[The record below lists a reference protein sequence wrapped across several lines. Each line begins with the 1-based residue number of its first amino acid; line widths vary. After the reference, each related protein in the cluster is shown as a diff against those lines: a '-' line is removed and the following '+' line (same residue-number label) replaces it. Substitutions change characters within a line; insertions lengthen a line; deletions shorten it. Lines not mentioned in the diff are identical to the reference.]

1 MLHQLRRRS
10 YDDIKAIDSCFHSNP
25 RIIHV
30 ASNMSEDFGFETEF
44 TDYFAISSRLF
55 RRRRRGE
62 LDVFDSEGVKSLC
75 YADLG
80 VCVKESVGKLDARGQ
95 TSVADPE
102 YWVFSTCSPSRNVLS
117 IILKFETL
125 ER

>member
-1 MLHQLRRRS
+1 MLHQLRRCS
-10 YDDIKAIDSCFHSNP
+10 YDDVKAIDSCFHSNP

-30 ASNMSEDFGFETEF
+30 APNVSEDFSFETEF
-44 TDYFAISSRLF
+44 TDYLAISSRLF

-62 LDVFDSEGVKSLC
+62 LDIFDSEGVKSLC

-80 VCVKESVGKLDARGQ
+80 VRIEESVGKLDDLGQ
-95 TSVADPE
+95 ISVADSDFR
-102 YWVFSTCSPSRNVLS
+102 VFSTCSPSRNVLS

>member
-30 ASNMSEDFGFETEF
+30 TSNVSEDFGFETEF
-44 TDYFAISSRLF
+44 TNYLAISSRLF
-55 RRRRRGE
+55 RRCRRGE

-75 YADLG
+75 YANLG
-80 VCVKESVGKLDARGQ
+80 VCIEEGVGKLYNFGQ
-95 TSVADPE
+95 ISVAD
-102 YWVFSTCSPSRNVLS
+102 
-117 IILKFETL
+117 
-125 ER
+125 

>member
-10 YDDIKAIDSCFHSNP
+10 YHDVKAIDSCFHSNP

-44 TDYFAISSRLF
+44 TDNLAISSRLF
-55 RRRRRGE
+55 RRCRRGE
-62 LDVFDSEGVKSLC
+62 LDVFDSEGVKSLR

-80 VCVKESVGKLDARGQ
+80 VCIEESVGKLDDLGQ
-95 TSVADPE
+95 
-102 YWVFSTCSPSRNVLS
+102 SPVVD
-117 IILKFETL
+117 
-125 ER
+125 